1 MAQPARPSK
10 LDHVDWESWSP
21 TDLATLLFVIE
32 RDRILLIRKLRGL
45 GAGKINGPGGR
56 LDDGESPRQAA
67 VREVEEE
74 LGITPLDPVERGQL
88 RFQFVDGYSIHGFV
102 FHATRYT
109 GVPHATD
116 EAIPLWTPLDAIP
129 YEEMWADDRHWLPLL
144 LNGTEFSGRF
154 IFDGDDMLD
163 FEIETYQQ
171 Y

>member
-1 MAQPARPSK
+1 MAPPARPSK

-21 TDLATLLFVIE
+21 TDLATLLFVVE

-102 FHATRYT
+102 FHATRYS
-109 GVPHATD
+109 GIPHATD

-163 FEIETYQQ
+163 FQIET
-171 Y
+171 